1 MYSVLRFS
9 EFNTEDA
16 EKSHRDRRETPGS
29 LNIPLDNSRYN
40 DYCWGMLQTRK
51 AARKVRALHVQ
62 LEAQVFVNLL
72 RTADALARGA
82 EALLKP
88 TGLSA
93 TQYNVLRIL
102 RGAGPEGL
110 ACREV
115 GCRMISRDPDITRLM
130 DRMESRGL
138 IARAR
143 GEEDRRVVKSR
154 LTAEGL
160 RILGVLDAPVQE
172 LHRRQLHHLP
182 AKELRQLSRLLERAR
197 TQAETPCSPE

>member
-1 MYSVLRFS
+1 MTSRLLCRSLRFFAYSVLRVS

-16 EKSHRDRRETPGS
+16 ERSHRERRGS
-29 LNIPLDNSRYN
+29 TGTLNIPLDNSRYN
-40 DYCWGMLQTRK
+40 DYCWEMLQKRK
-51 AARKVRALHVQ
+51 SARNLRAPYMR

-143 GEEDRRVVKSR
+143 GEEDRR
-154 LTAEGL
+154 
-160 RILGVLDAPVQE
+160 
-172 LHRRQLHHLP
+172 
-182 AKELRQLSRLLERAR
+182 LLERAR
-197 TQAETPCSPE
+197 AQAETPCSPE

>member
-1 MYSVLRFS
+1 VPQ
-9 EFNTEDA
+9 
-16 EKSHRDRRETPGS
+16 K
-29 LNIPLDNSRYN
+29 
-40 DYCWGMLQTRK
+40 RK
-51 AARKVRALHVQ
+51 IARKTRAPETH
-62 LEAQVFVNLL
+62 LEEQVFVNVM
-72 RTADALARGA
+72 RTADALARGG

-102 RGAGPEGL
+102 RGAGTQGL

-115 GCRMISRDPDITRLM
+115 GCRMISRDPDITRLL

-143 GEEDRRVVKSR
+143 EEQDRRVVKTR
-154 LTAEGL
+154 ITPEGL
-160 RILGVLDAPVQE
+160 RVLAELDAPVQE

-182 AKELRQLSRLLERAR
+182 AKELRQLSRLLERVRA
-197 TQAETPCSPE
+197 QEETPCSPE

>member
-1 MYSVLRFS
+1 M
-9 EFNTEDA
+9 A
-16 EKSHRDRRETPGS
+16 
-29 LNIPLDNSRYN
+29 
-40 DYCWGMLQTRK
+40 RK
-51 AARKVRALHVQ
+51 RKVARKVRAPQTQ
-62 LEAQVFVNLL
+62 LEGQVFVDLL

-115 GCRMISRDPDITRLM
+115 GGRMISRDPDITRLM
-130 DRMESRGL
+130 DRMESRGW

-143 GEEDRRVVKSR
+143 GEEDRRVVKTR

-160 RILGVLDAPVQE
+160 RVLAELDAPVQK

-182 AKELRQLSRLLERAR
+182 SKVLRQLSRLLERAR
-197 TQAETPCSPE
+197 RQAETPCSPE